1 MTTRVAL
8 AGARGKMGRQIDS
21 VLADMDGFE
30 VVARLGRSSDLS
42 ELDGADL
49 VVDVTHPEASGAVVE
64 HATKNGSRVLTGT
77 SGWSAQRIS
86 ELGAALPAE
95 GGVLIIPNFSLGSV
109 LGTTFATIAARFY
122 SSIEIVESHRAS
134 KADSPSGTAVRTAEL
149 MAAARDGLGPVE
161 APHTE
166 QRARGQEV
174 AGIPVHSLRRHGI
187 VARQETL
194 LGGDGETLSIVHDTI
209 DPSAYERG
217 IRVSLEA
224 VATVHGVVVGLENVL
239 DLGINRS

>member
-1 MTTRVAL
+1 
-8 AGARGKMGRQIDS
+8 MGQQIDS
-21 VLADMDGFE
+21 ILADMEGFE
-30 VVARLGRSSDLS
+30 VVARLGRSSSLS
-42 ELDGADL
+42 EMDGADL
-49 VVDVTHPEASGAVVE
+49 VVDVTHPEVSGSIVE
-64 HATKNGSRVLTGT
+64 HAAKNGTQVLIGT

-86 ELGAALPAE
+86 ELSGTLAE
-95 GGVLIIPNFSLGSV
+95 DAGVLIIPNFSLGSV
-109 LGTTFATIAARFY
+109 LGTTLATIAARFF
-122 SSIEIVESHRAS
+122 SSIEIVESHRVS

-174 AGIPVHSLRRHGI
+174 AGIPIHSLRRRGV
-187 VARQETL
+187 VARQETF
-194 LGGDGETLSIVHDTI
+194 LGGEGETLSIVHDTI

-217 IRVSLEA
+217 IRLSLDA
-224 VATVHGVVVGLENVL
+224 VQTVRGIVVGLENVL